1 MKIIKCPSCGYVM
14 KDGETRYACPK
25 CGCSADSFISIGD
38 SEATSRNSAPSAW
51 QQNKGTSDNIS
62 NQPTKGNKVICPD
75 CGKIFDE
82 EPIPSSCPNCGCP
95 SSAYVAKEIADAN
108 EDTNFSSEEKIY
120 YRDNSVKITNK
131 LWSFGGY
138 NVVDDNIKSISFYP
152 VSAISCVVVS
162 RNMIWWILLLL
173 GLLGLGYSVL
183 LFTSMHGDVEEFN
196 LTVGIVFIAIS
207 ILLFYFAHKLYNQR
221 VLHVKPHNSM
231 ASYTLTV
238 KTPQEAQK
246 YLNPMLKCLI
256 ENN

>member
-1 MKIIKCPSCGYVM
+1 MKINKCPSCGYVM
-14 KDGETRYACPK
+14 KDGITRYACPK

-38 SEATSRNSAPSAW
+38 GEATSSISAPSAW
-51 QQNKGTSDNIS
+51 RQNRGTGDNIS

-95 SSAYVAKEIADAN
+95 SSAFTEREIADIN
-108 EDTNFSSEEKIY
+108 KDTDFSSEEKIY
-120 YRDNSVKITNK
+120 YHDNTVKITNK

-138 NVVDDNIKSISFYP
+138 SVVDDNIKSISFYP
-152 VSAISCVVVS
+152 VSAISCVVIS
-162 RNMIWWILLLL
+162 RNMIWWIFLLL
-173 GLLGLGYSVL
+173 GLLGLVFSIW
-183 LFTSMHGDVEEFN
+183 LFGSMHGDAGP
-196 LTVGIVFIAIS
+196 VGIVFIAIS

-231 ASYTLTV
+231 AGYTLTV

-256 ENN
+256 ENS

>member
-1 MKIIKCPSCGYVM
+1 M
-14 KDGETRYACPK
+14 KDGITRYACPK

-38 SEATSRNSAPSAW
+38 SEATSSISAPSAW
-51 QQNKGTSDNIS
+51 RQNRGTGDNIS

-95 SSAYVAKEIADAN
+95 SSAFTEREIADIN
-108 EDTNFSSEEKIY
+108 KDTDFSSEEKIY
-120 YRDNSVKITNK
+120 YHDNTVKITNK

-138 NVVDDNIKSISFYP
+138 SVVDDNIKSISFYP
-152 VSAISCVVVS
+152 VSAISCVVIS
-162 RNMIWWILLLL
+162 RNMIWWIFLLL
-173 GLLGLGYSVL
+173 GILGLVFSIW
-183 LFTSMHGDVEEFN
+183 LFGSMHGDAKP
-196 LTVGIVFIAIS
+196 VGIVFIAIS

-231 ASYTLTV
+231 ACYTLTV

-256 ENN
+256 ENS

>member
-1 MKIIKCPSCGYVM
+1 MKINKCPSCGYVM
-14 KDGETRYACPK
+14 KDGITRYACPK

-38 SEATSRNSAPSAW
+38 SEATSSISAPSAW
-51 QQNKGTSDNIS
+51 RQNRGTGDNIS

-95 SSAYVAKEIADAN
+95 SSAFTEREIADIN
-108 EDTNFSSEEKIY
+108 KDTDFSSEEKIY
-120 YRDNSVKITNK
+120 YHDNTVKITNK

-138 NVVDDNIKSISFYP
+138 SVVDDNIKSISFYP
-152 VSAISCVVVS
+152 VSAISCVVIS
-162 RNMIWWILLLL
+162 RNMIWWIFLLL
-173 GLLGLGYSVL
+173 GLLGLVFSIW
-183 LFTSMHGDVEEFN
+183 LFGSMHGDAGP
-196 LTVGIVFIAIS
+196 VGIVFIAIS

-238 KTPQEAQK
+238 ETPQEALN

-256 ENN
+256 ENS